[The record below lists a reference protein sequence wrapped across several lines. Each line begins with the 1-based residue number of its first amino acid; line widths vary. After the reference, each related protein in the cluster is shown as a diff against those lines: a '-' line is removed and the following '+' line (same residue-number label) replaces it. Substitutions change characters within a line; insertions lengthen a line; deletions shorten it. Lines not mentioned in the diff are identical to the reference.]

1 MVVSCRSLQCGQ
13 SNEAKTSIVM
23 GAAGLPMA
31 FALSISGIPAKQ
43 GSSRASARAKR
54 FIYQYYP
61 SEKLTTG
68 GAKNRTQR
76 DRDAENMMPVS
87 LCLSASASNQK
98 FDL

>member
-23 GAAGLPMA
+23 GAVGLPMA

-61 SEKLTTG
+61 SEKLTTDR
-68 GAKNRTQR
+68 KRTLGPR
-76 DRDAENMMPVS
+76 INTDKHREEYFLIRVHPW
-87 LCLSASASNQK
+87 LKETL
-98 FDL
+98 